1 MAGTKISDLPSA
13 SALTG
18 AELVP
23 VVQSDVTKKT
33 TVSDILTS
41 AGAGTVT
48 SVDVSG
54 GTTGLT
60 ATGGPITTAGTITLG
75 GTLDVDNGGTGA
87 TTAANARTN
96 LDVPSRSGSGASGT
110 WSIDVTGNA
119 GTVTN
124 GVYTSGSYAN
134 PSWITSLAGSKITG
148 NISGNAAGLTSTLST
163 GTGGTGQTT
172 YTNGQLLIGNASGSL
187 SKATLTAGSNVTITN
202 GDGTITIAATSGG
215 SGTVTSVN
223 ASGGTTG
230 LTFSGGP
237 ITSSGTLTMAGTLD
251 ADNGGTGQTSYTN
264 GQLLIGNSAGGLT
277 KATLTAGSGIS
288 ITNGN
293 GSITLTA
300 AGSGLG
306 DVTGPA
312 SATDNAVALFNGT
325 TGKIIKNSADLT
337 YTASTFWANLGVGGT
352 STTAKLNVGGT
363 LGAAGTLGAVK
374 SYAYT
379 NEGEVVYNS
388 GIGNVDDAA
397 GFRNKLSLQA
407 SGSITNYSHFAAY
420 QNSIPFG
427 SSVTNQYGF
436 YVDSSLASASLNIGY
451 YSNVSSAASNWNFY
465 SAGSA
470 SNLFVGDTLFGAVGP
485 SLVAKVNVNGS
496 LAILGSTSGYTK
508 FQAPATGSNVIYTL
522 PSADGT
528 SGQVLKTDGAGA
540 LSWTNVGG
548 TGTVT
553 SVNVSGGTTGLTTSG
568 GPVTGAGTIT
578 IAGTLGTANGGTNST
593 ATPTAG
599 GVAYG
604 NGTALLYS
612 SVGTAG
618 QYLQSAGAGTPVW
631 SSISSGVGSTAYA
644 GAFQDTTTQTIAST
658 TTAYPITLN
667 TDDYVNGVTRGSPT
681 SRVVFAN
688 AGVYNI
694 QWSGQFQ
701 NTSTSLQDVR
711 VWIRINGVDVS
722 GSTGYIS
729 VPNSHG
735 GTDGHIVVGW
745 NYVLNLSA
753 GDYIEFVW
761 TATSTTVTLQA
772 YSAGTSPTSPTA
784 ASVIVT
790 ANQLTQI
797 GIGYY
802 GLSSASSVLIGTGSK
817 TFTTNLN
824 ATNTAFTVGSRV
836 RVAYTTTPT
845 NFMEGVITA
854 FSGTTMTVSVDVVGG
869 SGTYAAWS
877 FTSVGSAG
885 VTSISGGTTGLTPS
899 TATTGAV
906 TLAGTVATTNGG
918 TGLTSF
924 TSGGAVYAT
933 STSALTTG
941 TLPVASGG
949 TGLASGTSG
958 GVLYYSAAGTLAS
971 SSALAA
977 NALVVGGGAGIAPST
992 VTTGTGVVTALGV
1005 NTGSAGAFVVNGGAL
1020 GTPSSGTLT
1029 NATGL
1034 PLSTG
1039 VTGTLGIANGGTGVT
1054 TSTGSGSVVLSTS
1067 PTLVTPILGTP
1078 TSGNLSNCTADGTNN
1093 VGYRNIPQ
1101 SGSDKTTSYTLATTD
1116 VGKFIGVGT
1125 SGSIV
1130 VPNSTFAAG
1139 DVVSIFNN
1147 TTGNVTITTNP
1158 TSSYIAGA
1166 NTTKSSVT
1174 LATRGVATILFISGT
1189 VCVISGNVS

>member
-13 SALTG
+13 GALTG

-33 TVSDILTS
+33 TVSDI
-41 AGAGTVT
+41 AAAVGAGTVT
-48 SVDVSG
+48 SVNVSG
-54 GTTGLT
+54 GATGLT
-60 ATGGPITTAGTITLG
+60 ATGGPITTTGTITLG

-124 GVYTSGSYAN
+124 GVYTTGSYSN

-148 NISGNAAGLTSTLST
+148 NISGNAAGLTSTLGTS
-163 GTGGTGQTT
+163 TGGTGQTT

-187 SKATLTAGSNVTITN
+187 SKATLTAGSNITITN
-202 GDGTITIAATSGG
+202 GDGTITIAATGGGGG
-215 SGTVTSVN
+215 SGTVTSVD

-230 LTFSGGP
+230 MTFSGGP
-237 ITSSGTLTMAGTLD
+237 ITSSGTLTMAGTL
-251 ADNGGTGQTSYTN
+251 AVANGGTNATTAANARINLLPSYT
-264 GQLLIGNSAGGLT
+264 
-277 KATLTAGSGIS
+277 
-288 ITNGN
+288 GN
-293 GSITLTA
+293 GGKVLA
-300 AGSGLG
+300 VNAG
-306 DVTGPA
+306 
-312 SATDNAVALFNGT
+312 ATDT
-325 TGKIIKNSADLT
+325 EWI
-337 YTASTFWANLGVGGT
+337 
-352 STTAKLNVGGT
+352 
-363 LGAAGTLGAVK
+363 AA
-374 SYAYT
+374 
-379 NEGEVVYNS
+379 
-388 GIGNVDDAA
+388 
-397 GFRNKLSLQA
+397 
-407 SGSITNYSHFAAY
+407 
-420 QNSIPFG
+420 
-427 SSVTNQYGF
+427 
-436 YVDSSLASASLNIGY
+436 
-451 YSNVSSAASNWNFY
+451 
-465 SAGSA
+465 
-470 SNLFVGDTLFGAVGP
+470 
-485 SLVAKVNVNGS
+485 
-496 LAILGSTSGYTK
+496 
-508 FQAPATGSNVIYTL
+508 
-522 PSADGT
+522 
-528 SGQVLKTDGAGA
+528 
-540 LSWTNVGG
+540 GG

-599 GVAYG
+599 AIAYG
-604 NGTALLYS
+604 TGTAIGYTAA
-612 SVGTAG
+612 GTAG
-618 QYLQSAGAGTPVW
+618 QYLQSNGSSTPTW
-631 SSISSGVGSTAYA
+631 SSISSGVGSTAYY
-644 GAFQDTTTQTIAST
+644 GAFQDTTDQTIAST
-658 TTAYPITLN
+658 TTAYVVAIGT
-667 TDDYVNGVTRGSPT
+667 TDEANGVSITSGTRIT
-681 SRVVFAN
+681 YAN
-688 AGVYNI
+688 AGTYSLNYSI
-694 QWSGQFQ
+694 QLENA
-701 NTSTSLQDVR
+701 NTAVQDVDI
-711 VWIRINGVDVS
+711 WIRKNGSDLADTNS
-722 GSTGYIS
+722 QFS
-729 VPNSHG
+729 VANKHG
-735 GTDGHIVVGW
+735 GTNGHLIAVCP
-745 NYVLNLSA
+745 YVFTVAA
-753 GDYIEFVW
+753 GDYLEICW
-761 TATSTTVTLQA
+761 AATSTDVSIQTYAAQ
-772 YSAGTSPTSPTA
+772 TSPTRPLTPG
-784 ASVIVT
+784 VIVT
-790 ANQLTQI
+790 TAQLTQI

-802 GLSSASSVLIGTGSK
+802 GLTSSSSVAIGTGTK

-824 ATNTAFTVGSRV
+824 STNTAFTVGSRV

-885 VTSISGGTTGLTPS
+885 VTSINGGTTGLTPS

-958 GVLYYSAAGTLAS
+958 GVLYYSATGTLAS

-1005 NTGSAGAFVVNGGAL
+1005 NTGTAGAFVVNGGAL

-1034 PLSTG
+1034 PISTG
-1039 VTGTLGIANGGTGVT
+1039 VSGLGTGVAT
-1054 TSTGSGSVVLSTS
+1054 ALAVNTGTAGAFVVNGGALGTPSSGTLTNATGLPVSTGISGLGTNVATFLATPSSANLAAAVTDETGSGSLVFATS
-1067 PTLVTPILGTP
+1067 PTLTTPILGTP
-1078 TSGNLSNCTADGTNN
+1078 TSGNLSNCTADGTNS

-1130 VPNSTFAAG
+1130 VPNSTFSAG

-1158 TSSYIAGA
+1158 TSSYIAGT
-1166 NTTKSSVT
+1166 NTTKASMT

-1189 VCVISGNVS
+1189 VCVVSGNVT

>member
-48 SVDVSG
+48 SVNVSG
-54 GTTGLT
+54 GATGLT
-60 ATGGPITTAGTITLG
+60 ATGGPITTTGTITLG

-163 GTGGTGQTT
+163 NTGGTGQTT

-187 SKATLTAGSNVTITN
+187 SKSTLTAGSNVTITN

-215 SGTVTSVN
+215 SGTVTSVD

-312 SATDNAVALFNGT
+312 SATDNAVARFDGT
-325 TGKIIKNSADLT
+325 TGKIIKNTSDFIINGSNNVGIGGTTSSDTKVNISGVLPVSAAGYSYAFGNRGT
-337 YTASTFWANLGVGGT
+337 VASTVNNPATGVLSELNTQASGLSYIVGTYYHFAAKNGALGSNSVVNNQVGYWAEDFTLGQAVYGYI
-352 STTAKLNVGGT
+352 SSVNVGANKWG
-363 LGAAGTLGAVK
+363 LYFSGDAKNYFKGNV
-374 SYAYT
+374 
-379 NEGEVVYNS
+379 
-388 GIGNVDDAA
+388 GIGNGND
-397 GFRNKLSLQA
+397 N
-407 SGSITNYSHFAAY
+407 
-420 QNSIPFG
+420 P
-427 SSVTNQYGF
+427 
-436 YVDSSLASASLNIGY
+436 
-451 YSNVSSAASNWNFY
+451 
-465 SAGSA
+465 GSA
-470 SNLFVGDTLFGAVGP
+470 LDVKGTIRLS
-485 SLVAKVNVNGS
+485 
-496 LAILGSTSGYTK
+496 GSTSGYVGL
-508 FQAPATGSNVIYTL
+508 APAAAAGSTTYTL

-540 LSWTNVGG
+540 LSWTSVGG

-568 GPVTGAGTIT
+568 GPVTGSGTIT

-658 TTAYPITLN
+658 TIAYPITLN

-681 SRVVFAN
+681 SRIVFAN

-701 NTSTSLQDVR
+701 STSTSLQDVR
-711 VWIRINGVDVS
+711 VWIRINGTDVS

-753 GDYIEFVW
+753 GDYVEFVW
-761 TATSTTVTLQA
+761 AATSTAVTLQA
-772 YSAGTSPTSPTA
+772 YAAGTSPTSPTT

-845 NFMEGVITA
+845 NFMEGNITA
-854 FSGTTMTVSVDVVGG
+854 FSGTSMTVNVDVTGG

-906 TLAGTVATTNGG
+906 TLAGTLAVANGG
-918 TGLTSF
+918 TGLT
-924 TSGGAVYAT
+924 A
-933 STSALTTG
+933 
-941 TLPVASGG
+941 
-949 TGLASGTSG
+949 GTSG

-1039 VTGTLGIANGGTGVT
+1039 ITGTLGIANGGTGL
-1054 TSTGSGSVVLSTS
+1054 TSTPTNGQIDIGNGTGFTRTTITAGSNIT
-1067 PTLVTPILGTP
+1067 VTNG
-1078 TSGNLSNCTADGTNN
+1078 A
-1093 VGYRNIPQ
+1093 
-1101 SGSDKTTSYTLATTD
+1101 
-1116 VGKFIGVGT
+1116 
-1125 SGSIV
+1125 GSITIA
-1130 VPNSTFAAG
+1130 STG
-1139 DVVSIFNN
+1139 VSTGKSIAMAMIF
-1147 TTGNVTITTNP
+1147 G
-1158 TSSYIAGA
+1158 
-1166 NTTKSSVT
+1166 
-1174 LATRGVATILFISGT
+1174 F
-1189 VCVISGNVS
+1189 

>member
-13 SALTG
+13 STLTG

-33 TVSDILTS
+33 TVADILAS
-41 AGAGTVT
+41 PGIGTVT
-48 SVDVSG
+48 SVNVSG

-60 ATGGPITTAGTITLG
+60 ATGGPITTTGTITLG

-148 NISGNAAGLTSTLST
+148 NISGNAANVTGTVAIANGGTGATTASGARTALSVPSTTGSGASGTWSIDVTGNAGTVTNGVYTTGSYSNPSWITSLAGSKITGNISGNAAGLTSTLST

-187 SKATLTAGSNVTITN
+187 SKATLTAGSNITITN
-202 GDGTITIAATSGG
+202 GDGTITIAATGGGGG
-215 SGTVTSVN
+215 SGTVTSVD

-230 LTFSGGP
+230 MTFSGGP
-237 ITSSGTLTMAGTLD
+237 ITSSGTLTMAGTL
-251 ADNGGTGQTSYTN
+251 AVANGGTNATTAANARINLLPSYT
-264 GQLLIGNSAGGLT
+264 
-277 KATLTAGSGIS
+277 
-288 ITNGN
+288 GN
-293 GSITLTA
+293 GGKVLA
-300 AGSGLG
+300 VNAG
-306 DVTGPA
+306 
-312 SATDNAVALFNGT
+312 ATDT
-325 TGKIIKNSADLT
+325 EWI
-337 YTASTFWANLGVGGT
+337 
-352 STTAKLNVGGT
+352 
-363 LGAAGTLGAVK
+363 AA
-374 SYAYT
+374 
-379 NEGEVVYNS
+379 
-388 GIGNVDDAA
+388 
-397 GFRNKLSLQA
+397 
-407 SGSITNYSHFAAY
+407 
-420 QNSIPFG
+420 
-427 SSVTNQYGF
+427 
-436 YVDSSLASASLNIGY
+436 
-451 YSNVSSAASNWNFY
+451 
-465 SAGSA
+465 
-470 SNLFVGDTLFGAVGP
+470 
-485 SLVAKVNVNGS
+485 
-496 LAILGSTSGYTK
+496 
-508 FQAPATGSNVIYTL
+508 
-522 PSADGT
+522 
-528 SGQVLKTDGAGA
+528 
-540 LSWTNVGG
+540 GG

-553 SVNVSGGTTGLTTSG
+553 SVAVSGGSTGLTTSG
-568 GPVTGAGTIT
+568 GPITGAGTIT

-593 ATPTAG
+593 AAPTAG
-599 GVAYG
+599 AIAYG
-604 NGTALLYS
+604 TGTAIAYTAA
-612 SVGTAG
+612 GTAG
-618 QYLQSAGAGTPVW
+618 QYLQSNGSSTPTW
-631 SSISSGVGSTAYA
+631 SSISSGVGSTAYY
-644 GAFQDTTTQTIAST
+644 GAFQDTTDQTIAST
-658 TTAYPITLN
+658 TTAYVVAIGT
-667 TDDYVNGVTRGSPT
+667 TDEANGVSITSGSRIT
-681 SRVVFAN
+681 YAN
-688 AGVYNI
+688 AGTYSLNYSI
-694 QWSGQFQ
+694 QLENA
-701 NTSTSLQDVR
+701 NTAVQDVDIWVR
-711 VWIRINGVDVS
+711 KNGSDLADTNS
-722 GSTGYIS
+722 QFS
-729 VPNSHG
+729 VANKHG
-735 GTDGHIVVGW
+735 GTNGHLIAVCP
-745 NYVLNLSA
+745 YVFTLAA
-753 GDYIEFVW
+753 GDYLEICW
-761 TATSTTVTLQA
+761 AATSTDVSIQTYPAQ
-772 YSAGTSPTSPTA
+772 TSPTRPLTPG
-784 ASVIVT
+784 VIVT
-790 ANQLTQI
+790 TAQLTQI

-802 GLSSASSVLIGTGSK
+802 GLTSSSSVAIGTGTK

-824 ATNTAFTVGSRV
+824 STNTAFTVGSRV
-836 RVAYTTTPT
+836 RVAYPPDPT
-845 NFMEGVITA
+845 YFMEGNITA
-854 FSGTTMTVSVDVVGG
+854 FSGTTLTIYSDVYGG
-869 SGTYAAWS
+869 SGTLANWS

-949 TGLASGTSG
+949 TGATDAATARANLGAGTGNGTVTSVGGTGTVNGITLTGTVTSSGSLTLGGTLSGVSLTSQVSGTLPVANGGTGLTSGTSG
-958 GVLYYSAAGTLAS
+958 GVLYYSATGTLAS

-977 NALVVGGGAGIAPST
+977 NALVIGGGAGVAPST
-992 VTTGTGVVTALGV
+992 ITTGTGVVTALGV

-1034 PLSTG
+1034 PVSTG
-1039 VTGTLGIANGGTGVT
+1039 ISGLGANVATFLATPSSANLAAAVTDE
-1054 TSTGSGSVVLSTS
+1054 TGSGSLVFATS
-1067 PTLVTPILGTP
+1067 PTLTTPILGTP
-1078 TSGNLSNCTADGTNN
+1078 TSGNLSNCTADGTNA
-1093 VGYRNIPQ
+1093 VGFKNIPQ
-1101 SGSDKTTSYTLATTD
+1101 SGSDKVTSYTLATTD